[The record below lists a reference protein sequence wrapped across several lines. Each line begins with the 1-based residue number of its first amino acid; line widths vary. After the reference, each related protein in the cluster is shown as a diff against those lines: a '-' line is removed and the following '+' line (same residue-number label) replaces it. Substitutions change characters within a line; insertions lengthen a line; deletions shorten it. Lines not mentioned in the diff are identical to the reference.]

1 MAENNGAVVSLALRQ
16 RWTAGIVLLAAVVA
30 LPLALLLTVGREPG
44 GTVATVA
51 PRADGCVMFCEDAPK
66 ASFRNGNCAQAPVI
80 DFAPWTCAPLSTT
93 AAAAPKA
100 VR

>member
-16 RWTAGIVLLAAVVA
+16 RWTAGIVLLAGVVA

-66 ASFRNGNCAQAPVI
+66 ASFRDGNCAEAPPGI
-80 DFAPWTCAPLSTT
+80 NFTPWTCAPLST

>member
-16 RWTAGIVLLAAVVA
+16 RWTAGIVLLAGVVA

-51 PRADGCVMFCEDAPK
+51 PRADGCVMFCEDHTK
-66 ASFRNGNCAQAPVI
+66 VGFRDGNCAEAPAVI
-80 DFAPWTCAPLSTT
+80 DFAPWTCAPLST

>member
-16 RWTAGIVLLAAVVA
+16 RWTAGIVLLAGVVA

-51 PRADGCVMFCEDAPK
+51 PRADGCVMFCEDTPK
-66 ASFRNGNCAQAPVI
+66 ASFRDGNCAEAPVI
-80 DFAPWTCAPLSTT
+80 DFAPGTCAPLTT
-93 AAAAPKA
+93 ATAAPKA